1 MRSIL
6 LPATLAVALACND
19 SIDPGAPPTFTI
31 TPAAQW
37 SGGTVEV
44 RSQSLAGTG
53 TLPVFTVAG
62 AQLAAVR
69 LDDSTVSV
77 TLPMLASGTVTL
89 ARAGLQPESVGVVQV
104 AGLHNAREVPGTLGF
119 EPLVPEGVSPL
130 VFLAEGAGASS
141 PTLSVLDP
149 VTDHV
154 TTISGI
160 GPVLASFGVMPD
172 FQANRFVLRDSLNRL
187 GTWELFST
195 PVLHQLSPYQAA
207 SARHQTQLSDTVWLT
222 TFSSRWEV
230 TRPSGTSVSHL
241 NAISDPFRMAFS
253 SPRDRLA
260 LAVDFVPGGRRLPVF
275 DASTGDT
282 AYTLALPSAHGV
294 AFSTSGDRLYLGARW
309 GGGIPDSLVAVSA
322 GTGQRLAVAALAQGF
337 TGWALAVDP
346 VADRVYQVADSSGT
360 PTLFVYDGTT
370 LARQGRLGCP
380 SPCGNS
386 NFWSAGLG
394 IDAATGR
401 IHVAYPGTPI
411 PVVTYDRLP

>member
-1 MRSIL
+1 ML
-6 LPATLAVALACND
+6 FPAALGVALACND
-19 SIDPGAPPTFTI
+19 STDPGNPPTFTI
-31 TPAAQW
+31 TPTAQW
-37 SGGTVEV
+37 SGGDVEV
-44 RSQSLAGTG
+44 SSQSLTGTG
-53 TLPVFTVAG
+53 GLPQFTIAG
-62 AQLAAVR
+62 SPLAAVR

-77 TLPMLASGTVTL
+77 TLPVLASGTVTL
-89 ARAGLQPESVGVVQV
+89 TRAGLHPESVGVVQV
-104 AGLHNAREVPGTLGF
+104 AGLHYAREVPGTLGF

-130 VFLAEGAGASS
+130 VFLAEGAGATS

-160 GPVLASFGVMPD
+160 GPVLTGFGVMPG
-172 FQANRFVLRDSLNRL
+172 FQTNRFVLRDSLNRL
-187 GTWELFST
+187 GTWELFPV
-195 PVLHQLSPYQAA
+195 PVLHQLSPYQVA
-207 SARHQTQLSDTVWLT
+207 SARHQTQPSDTVWLT
-222 TFSSRWEV
+222 TFSNRWEV
-230 TRPSGTSVSHL
+230 TRPSGTSVSDL

-253 SPRDRLA
+253 ALRDRLA

-282 AYTLALPSAHGV
+282 AYTLGLPSAHGV
-294 AFSTSGDRLYLGARW
+294 AFSAGADRLYLGVHYS
-309 GGGIPDSLVAVSA
+309 GSVPDSLVAVTA
-322 GTGQRLAVAALAQGF
+322 GTGQRLAGVALPAGF
-337 TGWALAVDP
+337 TGWTMAVDP
-346 VADRVYQVADSSGT
+346 SADRLYQVADSSGT

-411 PVVTYDRLP
+411 PIITYDRLP